1 MDILI
6 TDDHALFRDGLKY
19 VLRQLDNDMIIFEA
33 ENCDK
38 AVQIATEQQQL
49 DLILLDLMMRGTSG
63 IDALKTLRN
72 CVPSIP
78 IVIVSGTEDRNTVKN
93 VLDCGAQG
101 FIPKSSNSKVMLGA
115 LRLVLS
121 GGIYL
126 PTLLLNDSGTEP
138 SNELI
143 FDNQVNGEHKQS
155 TPPPVDHGLT
165 LRQLEVLSL
174 ICRGLS
180 NKEISRALGLAE
192 GTVKI
197 HVTAILKTLRVT
209 SRTQA
214 VIAAQGF
221 GLTGET
227 HEPDHV

>member
-1 MDILI
+1 
-6 TDDHALFRDGLKY
+6 
-19 VLRQLDNDMIIFEA
+19 
-33 ENCDK
+33 
-38 AVQIATEQQQL
+38 
-49 DLILLDLMMRGTSG
+49 
-63 IDALKTLRN
+63 
-72 CVPSIP
+72 
-78 IVIVSGTEDRNTVKN
+78 
-93 VLDCGAQG
+93 
-101 FIPKSSNSKVMLGA
+101 MLGA

-121 GGIYL
+121 GGIYI
-126 PTLLLNDSGTEP
+126 PSLLLNDLAKDP
-138 SNELI
+138 SNELMS
-143 FDNQVNGEHKQS
+143 DNPVNGENERHTS
-155 TPPPVDHGLT
+155 PPADHGLT

-197 HVTAILKTLRVT
+197 HVTAILKTLRVA

-227 HEPDHV
+227 HEPDRV

>member
-1 MDILI
+1 M
-6 TDDHALFRDGLKY
+6 
-19 VLRQLDNDMIIFEA
+19 Q
-33 ENCDK
+33 
-38 AVQIATEQQQL
+38 
-49 DLILLDLMMRGTSG
+49 GTSG
-63 IDALKTLRN
+63 IDALKTLRH

-78 IVIVSGTEDRNTVKN
+78 IVIVSGTEEPNTVKKAF
-93 VLDCGAQG
+93 DCGAQG
-101 FIPKSSNSKVMLGA
+101 FIPKSSNSEVMLDA

-121 GGIYL
+121 GGIYI
-126 PTLLLNDSGTEP
+126 PSLLLNESAKSTD
-138 SNELI
+138 NKLA
-143 FDNQVNGEHKQS
+143 FDNAGNRENDLS
-155 TPPPVDHGLT
+155 SPLPADHGLT

-180 NKEISRALGLAE
+180 NKEISRALDLAE

-221 GLTGET
+221 GLTG
-227 HEPDHV
+227 

>member
-1 MDILI
+1 VLI
-6 TDDHALFRDGLKY
+6 Y
-19 VLRQLDNDMIIFEA
+19 EA
-33 ENCDK
+33 ENCDN
-38 AVQIATEQQQL
+38 AVHIAMEQQQL
-49 DLILLDLMMRGTSG
+49 DLILLDLVMRGTNG

-78 IVIVSGTEDRNTVKN
+78 IVIVSGTEEPNTVKKA
-93 VLDCGAQG
+93 LDCGAQG
-101 FIPKSSNSKVMLGA
+101 FIPKSSNSEIMLGA

-121 GGIYL
+121 GGVYI
-126 PTLLLNDSGTEP
+126 PSLLLNDSVKDP
-138 SNELI
+138 SNESTLG
-143 FDNQVNGEHKQS
+143 NSVNRENELHS
-155 TPPPVDHGLT
+155 SPPADHGLT

-180 NKEISRALGLAE
+180 NKEISRTLGLAE

-221 GLTGET
+221 GLTGEP
-227 HEPDHV
+227 HEP